1 MEPDR
6 HASGQRPTVH
16 PIVDRAAAY
25 SWRLL
30 LIAAALFVLLRLIG
44 ELWVVFLPLLIALLL
59 ARVLTAPTARLRSL
73 GWRPGLAAAAV
84 LLGFLAV
91 LASVIGLISAAV
103 AGQASEV
110 GPTVSRAVDDIER
123 WLVNDAPIDISRE
136 DIARFR
142 ERAGDAIGDAARSS
156 SGSLV
161 SGAVVALEILVS
173 LILGLIVTFFVLKD
187 GDRLMRWVQSLLPSE
202 RRELAAR
209 LGGRAWRTLGGYLRG
224 AALLGV
230 TEGIVIGATLA
241 IVGAKLAVPVAIITF
256 LAAFVP
262 FAGAIVAG
270 VLAVLVA
277 LATAGGTAALI
288 VVAVAIVVQQLDN
301 DLLAPLVYGRTL
313 AIHPVV
319 VLLSIAGGGAL
330 FGVPGSLLAVPV
342 TAVLVNVMA
351 EARQQSPQ

>member
-1 MEPDR
+1 M
-6 HASGQRPTVH
+6 HPTVER
-16 PIVDRAAAY
+16 VAAY

-30 LIAAALFVLLRLIG
+30 VIAAALFLVLRLIG
-44 ELWVVFLPLLIALLL
+44 ELWVVFLPLVIALLL
-59 ARVLTAPTARLRSL
+59 SRVLTAPTARLRSW

-84 LLGFLAV
+84 LLGFLIA
-91 LASVIGLISAAV
+91 LATVVGLVSVAV

-123 WLVNDAPIDISRE
+123 WLVEDAPVDISRD

-142 ERAGDAIGDAARSS
+142 ERAGEAVGDAARSS
-156 SGSLV
+156 SGSFV
-161 SGAVVALEILVS
+161 SGAVVALEVLVS
-173 LILGLIVTFFVLKD
+173 LILGLIITFFVLKD
-187 GDRLMRWVQSLLPSE
+187 SDRLVRWVQSLLPSA

-209 LGGRAWRTLGGYLRG
+209 LGNRAWHTIGGYLRG

-230 TEGIVIGATLA
+230 AEGIVIGATLA
-241 IVGAKLAVPVAIITF
+241 IVGAKLAVPVAILTF
-256 LAAFVP
+256 LAAFIP

-270 VLAVLVA
+270 LLAVLVA

-288 VVAVAIVVQQLDN
+288 VLGVAIVIQQLDN

-313 AIHPVV
+313 EIHPVL

-342 TAVLVNVMA
+342 TAVLVNVVA
-351 EARQQSPQ
+351 EARHESRE